1 MAQSTTPHE
10 QPEWLPAFLDRARER
25 KIASGTRIIEGGE
38 QSSSIFYLRR
48 GSVSVV
54 IEDEE
59 GHELILA
66 YLNRGEFFGEMGMFD
81 EQTRRSARVVA
92 RGECL
97 VAEADYTDF
106 ADIPE
111 QAPRILFEI
120 ARQLASRLRRTS
132 AKVRDLAFL
141 DVTGRVARCLLD
153 LTQQPDAMTHPDG
166 MQVHIT
172 RQEIARNVGCSR
184 EMVGRVVRELEDDGL
199 IRAHGKTIVVLGCR

>member
-1 MAQSTTPHE
+1 MAKLTTPQD
-10 QPEWLPAFLDRARER
+10 QPEWLAAFLDRARER

-81 EQTRRSARVVA
+81 EQTLRSACVVA

-184 EMVGRVVRELEDDGL
+184 EMVGRVVKELEDDGL